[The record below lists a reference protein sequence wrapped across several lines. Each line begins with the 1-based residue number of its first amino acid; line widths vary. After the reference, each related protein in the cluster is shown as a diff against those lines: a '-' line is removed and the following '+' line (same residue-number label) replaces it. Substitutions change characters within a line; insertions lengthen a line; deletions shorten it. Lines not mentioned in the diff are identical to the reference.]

1 MKGNIEPE
9 QISAARELLGS
20 WLADLRK
27 AKGYSQA
34 EFAAL
39 LGIEQATVS
48 KIEAG
53 KWGITI
59 DMLALF
65 CLHLEYPLDNLFTA
79 ERYPEA

>member
-9 QISAARELLGS
+9 QITAARELLGS

-27 AKGYSQA
+27 GKGLSQTTLA
-34 EFAAL
+34 GLMGVDA
-39 LGIEQATVS
+39 ATVS

-65 CLHLEYPLDNLFTA
+65 CLHLEYPLDNLFTT
-79 ERYPEA
+79 ECYPEA

>member
-20 WLADLRK
+20 WLANLRK
-27 AKGYSQA
+27 GKGLSQTNL
-34 EFAAL
+34 AL
-39 LGIEQATVS
+39 LMGIDAATVS

-65 CLHLEYPLDNLFTA
+65 CLHLEYPLDSLFA
-79 ERYPEA
+79 IDISKK

>member
-27 AKGYSQA
+27 AKGLSQTNL
-34 EFAAL
+34 AAL
-39 LGIEQATVS
+39 MGIDAATIS

-65 CLHLEYPLDNLFTA
+65 CLHLEYPLDNLFSVDIDQKD
-79 ERYPEA
+79 

>member
-27 AKGYSQA
+27 TKGYSQA

-39 LGIEQATVS
+39 LGVEQATVS
-48 KIEAG
+48 KVEAG

-65 CLHLEYPLDNLFTA
+65 CLHLEYPLDNLFTT